1 MTAKR
6 TNGWTLDRL
15 LSDVVGSGPKS
26 AADMDREQAHE
37 AFTRV
42 LEGEPH
48 PTTLGAFLLALRW
61 KTNTPTELAAFVDV
75 MREGVE
81 TAEPSVDPVD
91 CGANYDGKAK
101 TALLGVGAGLVA
113 AGAGTPVV
121 AHSGVAIPASYGT
134 TYRDVLAELD
144 VETDLTPEES
154 AEMTDAV
161 GFGYYYQPRFAP
173 EVHDLLE
180 TRERMTVRTVINT
193 IETLANPANAS
204 THVGSFYHL
213 SFAKRIINTVEESR
227 SLDVDRVLMFQGL
240 EGYDDL
246 RPGETTVAESDG
258 EFSQTVLEIDSWE
271 REALEVRDVASESAR
286 ITEEVLTG
294 EREDAFATAIA
305 QNAGVRIYA
314 GGGAETIEEGIE
326 IAEGAI
332 EDGSAAD
339 RLATLR
345 AYGP

>member
-1 MTAKR
+1 MTAKL

-26 AADMDREQAHE
+26 AADMDRKQARE
-37 AFTRV
+37 AFTRI

-61 KTNTPTELAAFVDV
+61 KSNTPTELAAFVDV

-81 TAEPSVDPVD
+81 VAEPSVDPVD
-91 CGANYDGKAK
+91 CGANYDGKE
-101 TALLGVGAGLVA
+101 TSALLGVGSGLVA

-134 TYRDVLAELD
+134 TYRDVLAELG

-154 AEMTDAV
+154 AAMTDEV

-180 TRERMTVRTVINT
+180 TRERMNVRTFVNT
-193 IETLANPANAS
+193 VETLANPANAS
-204 THVGSFYHL
+204 VHLGSFYHL
-213 SFAKRIINTVEESR
+213 SFAKRIIDTVAESE
-227 SLDVDRVLMFQGL
+227 SLAVDRVLMFQGL
-240 EGYDDL
+240 EGYDDV

-271 REALEVRDVASESAR
+271 REDLAVDDVPGESAR
-286 ITEEVLTG
+286 ITEEVLSG

-305 QNAGVRIYA
+305 QNAGLRIYA
-314 GGGAETIEEGIE
+314 GGDADSIEEGIE
-326 IAEGAI
+326 LATAAI

-339 RLATLR
+339 RLGALR